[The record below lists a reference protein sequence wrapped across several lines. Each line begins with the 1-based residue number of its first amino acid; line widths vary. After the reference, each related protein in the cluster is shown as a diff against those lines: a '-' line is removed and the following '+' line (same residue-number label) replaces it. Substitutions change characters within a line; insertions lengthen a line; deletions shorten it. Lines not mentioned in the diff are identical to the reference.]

1 MWVVAAGAGA
11 LSLGGSR
18 GTVVLG
24 APLDVSF
31 DVQPDPGADV
41 ASSCVSAQV
50 KAGDTPIGDARVRIT
65 PLPEMR
71 GRSPAVRVQASVAID
86 EPVLTVTLSAGCS
99 SKITRTYTFLSELPA
114 TVARSTSP
122 VDVARLSSAPL
133 SSSDAARAAAG
144 ANAAAAPGAGTAAQR
159 ASAGSAPDAAPNTT
173 LNAAPNAAAG
183 TPPTRAAA
191 ASRPVAPRA
200 AANPA
205 PARSVPSRQPAAAA
219 PKAAERS
226 RLVVEPL
233 DLWLDRPVALRTSPE
248 LLVTPSDQPSAQ
260 RAQAAAVWKALNA
273 QPEDINQDADRL
285 KAVEADMAALRA
297 QASRDRASAAQVQ
310 QQLEQAQEER
320 FPAMVVYVLGGLLAA
335 ALLLVAWVLVRL
347 RTNSEKA
354 IRDWRDSVAALG
366 GRDPALAA
374 REAVLGLTPHP
385 GDTWLPPDTTPGA
398 AQQAGPAAAP
408 PARGPKLSS
417 GAAPL
422 VPSFVDTNPAP
433 TATAPTLARTSGV
446 APAIAP
452 AVATGAAPAVAPAT
466 ASKTALH
473 IVSPEELFDIQQQA
487 EFFISVGEHHQAIEV
502 LKKHIAERGDVSPL
516 AYLELLR
523 LYHTLSRVEEF
534 AQLRKQFMQSFNAQV
549 PEFTGF
555 HRTGRMLY
563 HYTDALAEI
572 EAEWTS
578 PSVMALLEKF
588 LFRRDGVGAIEPFD
602 MAAYD
607 ELLLLLAI
615 AQTTPASARGDA
627 ASPRQR
633 TTPLAPD
640 RMDSVV
646 MPEPPAQPA
655 AKRDDLPLDSL
666 AASLEFE
673 FDESL
678 RTPRAVQPPEPP
690 AATRPPVVAPGVA
703 VDTRGA
709 PLDLDLSEPPH
720 LTLSDLPAVPVTPPP
735 PSGGAVGFGMGNDLM
750 ELRLELEHKE
760 NYPKGRP

>member
-1 MWVVAAGAGA
+1 MKIRNTVLGAGLWVVAAGAGA
-11 LSLGGSR
+11 LSLGSSR

-31 DVQPDPGADV
+31 EVQPDAGSDV

-50 KAGDTPIGDARVRIT
+50 RAGDTPIGDARVRIT
-65 PLPEMR
+65 PLPDMR
-71 GRSPAVRVQASVAID
+71 GRPPGVRVQANVAID

-99 SKITRTYTFLSELPA
+99 SKISRTYTFLSELPA
-114 TVARSTSP
+114 SVARSTAP
-122 VDVARLSSAPL
+122 VDVSRLSSATPG
-133 SSSDAARAAAG
+133 SADVPRSAAG
-144 ANAAAAPGAGTAAQR
+144 TSAATGMGTGTTAQR
-159 ASAGSAPDAAPNTT
+159 APAGSAPAALPGDTPAAP
-173 LNAAPNAAAG
+173 AR
-183 TPPTRAAA
+183 PPAAA
-191 ASRPVAPRA
+191 ASRPVPRA
-200 AANPA
+200 AANNAA
-205 PARSVPSRQPAAAA
+205 PARSAQRPPAAAAAAAA
-219 PKAAERS
+219 PKPAERS

-233 DLWLDRPVALRTSPE
+233 DLWLDRPVALRSSPE

-260 RAQAAAVWKALNA
+260 RAQAAAVWKSLNA

-285 KAVEADMAALRA
+285 KALEADMATLRA
-297 QASRDRASAAQVQ
+297 QASRDRASAAQAQ
-310 QQLEQAQEER
+310 QQLEQVQEER
-320 FPAMVVYVLGGLLAA
+320 FPALVVYVLGGLLAA
-335 ALLLVAWVLVRL
+335 ALLLVAWVLVRM
-347 RTNSEKA
+347 RTRSEKA

-374 REAVLGLTPHP
+374 RDEALGLRPHP
-385 GDTWLPPDTTPGA
+385 GDTWLPPDTTPSPVPQA
-398 AQQAGPAAAP
+398 APAAAP
-408 PARGPKLSS
+408 AAQGAGRSS

-422 VPSFVDTNPAP
+422 APSMADTQASPSPTAPAP
-433 TATAPTLARTSGV
+433 ASTAATA
-446 APAIAP
+446 
-452 AVATGAAPAVAPAT
+452 AAAAA
-466 ASKTALH
+466 ASASASRAALH

-487 EFFISVGEHHQAIEV
+487 EFFISVGEHQQAIEV
-502 LKKHIAERGDVSPL
+502 LKKHIDERGDVSPL

-578 PSVMALLEKF
+578 PSVLVLLEKY

-615 AQTTPASARGDA
+615 AQTTPASARGDDG
-627 ASPRQR
+627 PRKR

-640 RMDSVV
+640 RIDAVV
-646 MPEPPAQPA
+646 MPEPSAPPPRPA
-655 AKRDDLPLDSL
+655 APQDDLPLDSL
-666 AASLEFE
+666 AASLEFD

-678 RTPRAVQPPEPP
+678 RTPRAVQTPEPP
-690 AATRPPVVAPGVA
+690 AATRPPMAPPGVA

-720 LTLSDLPAVPVTPPP
+720 LTLSDLPPVPVTPPP
-735 PSGGAVGFGMGNDLM
+735 ASGGAVGFGMDNDLM
-750 ELRLELEHKE
+750 ELRLELEQKD
-760 NYPKGRP
+760 NSNKGRP